1 MSVGDRTLTR
11 LARLSMPTIAAVEG
25 FAVGVAWSLVRCCDV
40 VVTAEDAFSAAPFP
54 QRGMA
59 PDGGLA
65 WFLTRSLG
73 PTRAA
78 ELLMP
83 GERFPAPT
91 AAAAGLVN
99 RVVLME
105 KNG

>member
-1 MSVGDRTLTR
+1 
-11 LARLSMPTIAAVEG
+11 MPTIAAVEG